1 MNQTPGE
8 WREYSRLVLTELK
21 LLNEEQRKLHNKVDM
36 ILTFKWQIV
45 GASIALSMI
54 LTIGFQVI
62 VFISRG

>member
-21 LLNEEQRKLHNKVDM
+21 RLNEEQRKLHNKVDM